1 MKTQKAA
8 RLMAMHMFFVGFQFL
23 SVIVNAN
30 KGNAVMV
37 VFSTVMAG
45 FSGLCAYE
53 FYCKLAEHPESA
65 N

>member
-1 MKTQKAA
+1 MKTQEAA
-8 RLMAMHMFFVGFQFL
+8 RLMAMHMFIVGFQFL
-23 SVIVNAN
+23 SVIVNAD

-37 VFSTVMAG
+37 VFSTVMAV
-45 FSGLCAYE
+45 FSGLCAYG